1 MKKYNEDFTTIS
13 AEVND
18 KIRKAVEELDCTPI
32 MVCRLTNHPED
43 HYLYVVIAQYTK
55 PHPIYGNAYCVWEA
69 NVSERSKEAS
79 LFYGHYGLSFKV
91 ALEVVNDKVR
101 DLNREEEVM

>member
-1 MKKYNEDFTTIS
+1 MKKYSEDFTTITS
-13 AEVND
+13 EVHD
-18 KIRKAVEELDCTPI
+18 KIRKATEELDCMPI

-43 HYLYVVIAQYTK
+43 QYLYCVLAQYTN

-69 NVSERSKEAS
+69 NVSGKQDVAS

-91 ALEVVNDKVR
+91 ALDVVAEKVR
-101 DLNREEEVM
+101 DLNKEEEVM

>member
-1 MKKYNEDFTTIS
+1 MKKYNTDFTTITS
-13 AEVND
+13 EVYD
-18 KIRKAVEELDCTPI
+18 KIKKATEELDCMPI
-32 MVCRLTNHPED
+32 MVCRLTNHPDD

-69 NVSERSKEAS
+69 NVGSKAS

-91 ALEVVNDKVR
+91 ALDVVSSKVR
-101 DLNREEEVM
+101 DLNKE